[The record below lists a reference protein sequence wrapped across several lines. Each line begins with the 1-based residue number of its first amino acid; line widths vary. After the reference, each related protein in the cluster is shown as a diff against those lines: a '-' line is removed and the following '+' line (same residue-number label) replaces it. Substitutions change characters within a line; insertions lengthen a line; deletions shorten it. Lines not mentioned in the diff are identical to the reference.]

1 MLSPINMSHP
11 NDHLGDQQDSALR
24 DALAMSLITGI
35 GPHLQSTLLEHFGS
49 ATSVLHQTLE
59 SLLSVSG
66 VGPKIASQILS
77 GSQRNKADEMLLK
90 CRELNVSLLQKGAN
104 SYPQNLAQ
112 VDDAPN
118 ILYARGVP
126 KPEDDLAIAIVGSRR
141 CTAYGRRQAERLAGS
156 LVRAGFTVVSG
167 LARGID
173 GAAHRG
179 ALNAGGRTIAVMATG
194 VKQIYPP
201 EHADLAMEI
210 VKQGA
215 VVSEFPLDQKPRPG
229 LFPQRNR
236 IISGLSLGVIVIE
249 ATRNSGA
256 LYTARHAM
264 EQGRDVFAIP
274 GNVDSLASE
283 GCHDLI
289 RDGVTLIRN
298 VDDVLQDLGPLAK
311 PAVTKDAT
319 VIHDPREVGL
329 NPQEK
334 EILGHVS
341 SSPVSVDEVIRATQ
355 LDMSRVLS
363 TLTVLEMKRFIRRL
377 PGNMLVRAH

>member
-1 MLSPINMSHP
+1 MP
-11 NDHLGDQQDSALR
+11 NLADQLNEEPNSGLR
-24 DALAMSLITGI
+24 DALAMSLVTGI
-35 GPHLQSTLLEHFGS
+35 GPHLQATLLQRFGS
-49 ATSVLHQTLE
+49 ATSVLQQTLE
-59 SLLSVSG
+59 SLLSVNG
-66 VGPKIASQILS
+66 VGPKVASQILS
-77 GSQRNKADEMLLK
+77 GNHRNKADAMLLK
-90 CRELNVSLLQKGAN
+90 CNELNVSLLQK
-104 SYPQNLAQ
+104 STDHYPQNLAQ

-118 ILYARGVP
+118 ILYTRGLP
-126 KPEDDLAIAIVGSRR
+126 KPEDDLAIGIVGSRR

-156 LVRAGFTVVSG
+156 LARAGFTVVSG

-201 EHADLAMEI
+201 EHADLAIEI
-210 VKQGA
+210 VQQGA

-298 VDDVLQDLGPLAK
+298 VEDVLQDLGPLAK
-311 PAVTKDAT
+311 PTVTKDET
-319 VIHDPREVGL
+319 VIHDPREVSL

-334 EILGHVS
+334 EILSQIS
-341 SSPVSVDEVIRATQ
+341 SSPISIDEIVRETQ
-355 LDMSRVLS
+355 LDVSRVLS
-363 TLTVLEMKRFIRRL
+363 TLTVLEMKRFVRRVS
-377 PGNMLVRAH
+377 GNMMVRAH

>member
-1 MLSPINMSHP
+1 MSHP
-11 NDHLGDQQDSALR
+11 NDHSGDQQDSGLR

-35 GPHLQSTLLEHFGS
+35 GPHLQATLLEHFGS
-49 ATSVLHQTLE
+49 ATSVLQQTLE
-59 SLLSVSG
+59 SLLSVNG
-66 VGPKIASQILS
+66 VGPKVASQILS
-77 GSQRNKADEMLLK
+77 GSHRNKADEMLLK
-90 CRELNVSLLQKGAN
+90 CRELNVSLLQKGAD

-112 VDDAPN
+112 VEDAPN
-118 ILYARGVP
+118 ILYARGLP
-126 KPEDDLAIAIVGSRR
+126 KPEDDLAIGIVGSRR

-201 EHADLAMEI
+201 EHADLALEI
-210 VKQGA
+210 VNHGA

-319 VIHDPREVGL
+319 VIHDPREVSL

-334 EILGHVS
+334 EILGHVG